1 MTRLTLA
8 VAALA
13 SVLCIQKGAA
23 QDTVLTAH
31 VAPAAPS
38 RVSFRP
44 ARPSQG
50 SFVIV
55 ALRTPSNGAA
65 DSLDVDA
72 SLAGHQLHFR
82 REPDGVYRALAG
94 IPLDAPDTLSS
105 TFVIRHDGVAPE
117 TVTVTLPVA
126 RATYPI
132 ERLTVA
138 PEFGREPDSL
148 LAARLEDESRRAREV
163 SLDSHRTPRLWRA
176 PLVRPRPG
184 RVTSGFGRGRE
195 YNGVVQGRH
204 MGTDFAGAS
213 GAPVRAIARGVVA
226 LVDTFYLGGRVLYL
240 DHGAGLVT
248 AYLHLSRAIAAV
260 GDTVERGQVIGR
272 VGATGRV
279 TGPHLHMIARY
290 GTATLDPMSLLNLL
304 GQAAPAATSGAR
316 AGKGRAPR

>member
-1 MTRLTLA
+1 MTRVPFTALA
-8 VAALA
+8 LAALLPVQDA
-13 SVLCIQKGAA
+13 AA
-23 QDTVLTAH
+23 Q
-31 VAPAAPS
+31 AATSSASS

-55 ALRTPSNGAA
+55 ALRTPANGIA
-65 DSLDVDA
+65 DSLDIDA
-72 SLAGHQLHFR
+72 ELAGHTLHFT
-82 REPDGVYRALAG
+82 RERDGVFRALAG
-94 IPLDAPDTLSS
+94 VPLDAADTLRS
-105 TFVIRHDGVAPE
+105 TFLIRHHGAAPE

-126 RATYPI
+126 PATYPI

-148 LAARLEDESRRAREV
+148 IAARLEDESRRAMEV
-163 SLDSHRTPRLWRA
+163 SRNSHQTPRLWRA
-176 PLVRPRPG
+176 PLARPRPG

-213 GAPVRAIARGVVA
+213 GAPVRSVARGVVA
-226 LVDTFYLGGRVLYL
+226 LVDTFYLGGRVLYV

-248 AYLHLSRAIAAV
+248 AYLHLSRATVAV
-260 GDTVERGQVIGR
+260 GDTVQRAQVIGR

-279 TGPHLHMIARY
+279 TGPHLHMVARY
-290 GTATLDPMSLLNLL
+290 GTSTLDPMSLLALL
-304 GQAAPAATSGAR
+304 GGAPAPAPAPAR
-316 AGKGRAPR
+316 TGAGKGRAPR